1 MPQSCERLEYG
12 PVAILKG
19 VHRGRIGNFD
29 DDDGRDAIIYFGS
42 MFLCPVYYVIPRKN
56 LRKANTND
64 LMKRRARIDQELG
77 LWSEAAISIEEK
89 YYLLLEKSWVDGML
103 NDNIIELWFGKDQAL
118 KGTRVFL
125 SHSSKDK
132 PLVNQIATDLAK
144 LNVAPWLDSWHIR
157 AGESI
162 PQKVSLGIKDSECV
176 VVFLSKNA
184 VASHWVE
191 REWQAKY
198 WDEIQRNQ
206 VLVIPVLLEDCEI
219 PTLLQAKKY
228 ADFRD
233 DYHEGLRELLLAVS
247 RTRSSGNL
255 S

>member
-1 MPQSCERLEYG
+1 MFSGKRLDYG
-12 PVAILKG
+12 PVVILKG
-19 VHRGRIGNFD
+19 PHKGRIGNYD
-29 DDDGRDAIIYFGS
+29 DDDIKAIIYFGS
-42 MFLCPVYYVIPRKN
+42 MFLCPGWYEIPHKY
-56 LRKANTND
+56 LRPANTTD
-64 LMKRRARIDQELG
+64 LINRRAKIDQELG
-77 LWSEAAISIEEK
+77 LWSEAAISVEEK
-89 YYLLLEKSWVDGML
+89 YYLLLEKSWIDGIL

-132 PLVNQIATDLAK
+132 QFVNRIATDLAK

-162 PQKVSLGIKDSECV
+162 PQKISSGIKDSECV

-206 VLVIPVLLEDCEI
+206 VLVIPALMEDCEI
-219 PTLLQAKKY
+219 PQLLRAKKY
-228 ADFRD
+228 ADFRE
-233 DYHEGLRELLLAVS
+233 DYDQGLQELLLALS
-247 RTRSSGNL
+247 RNTRSG
-255 S
+255 